1 MSHPPVPD
9 AWPHEATFLASAQ
22 ALARAVYEGL
32 DPTLRPRVGALR
44 LAATGGVSGFRAQAL
59 AGEDLGLPESLLEAV
74 GGGVRPEAV
83 SAGAGARSRVLDAW
97 RRSLQGLLDAHQPG
111 GDWLWFAGEGRSV
124 EGGALL
130 PVLRVS
136 RAAWKAYYSLRQG
149 ESDLLERRP
158 TCLLDA
164 VTTELLQRLS
174 SALLEAVERDSV
186 PTLDHDPEEVLA
198 AAGRQLADRPALG
211 KGTDLSLRGLF
222 QTCTTLASM
231 PHEGQ
236 GTSGR
241 IIIARPAH
249 PGLKRRLTLAKPVR
263 LHDAPVVRKL
273 LVSCREG
280 VALLSDGAQVYALG
294 QLDAS
299 LSLASESLFVASFL
313 KHSTWELARGVRPL
327 MRVTYGRPRLPQ
339 PALNEARFRFYVT
352 RTFSQAYG
360 LMSEEEY
367 QVLLGLARAASEQA
381 KGTILL
387 ISSEAR
393 DEADRL
399 AFQGLPLAPAP
410 LDPDTLRAVSS
421 MDGAVLVGVDATCF
435 GIGVILDGVSTGSGD
450 PARGARYNSALR
462 YVLARQKPCLAVVV
476 SEDGRVDM
484 LCK

>member
-1 MSHPPVPD
+1 THSLAPD
-9 AWPHEATFLASAQ
+9 AWPHEAAFLASAR
-22 ALARAVYEGL
+22 ALALALYDGL
-32 DPTLRPRVGALR
+32 DPTLRPAVGALR
-44 LAATGGVSGFRAQAL
+44 LVATGGVAGFRAQAF
-59 AGEDLGLPESLLEAV
+59 AGEGLLLPEDLREPVGSAV
-74 GGGVRPEAV
+74 RLAPAG
-83 SAGAGARSRVLDAW
+83 AGAGARSRVLDAW
-97 RRSLQGLLDAHQPG
+97 RRALQGVLEGHQPA

-130 PVLRVS
+130 PIVRLS

-149 ESDLLERRP
+149 EADLLQRRP
-158 TCLLDA
+158 ACLLDA

-211 KGTDLSLRGLF
+211 EGTDLSLRGLF
-222 QTCTTLASM
+222 QTCTTLASV

-236 GTSGR
+236 GAAGR
-241 IIIARPAH
+241 IIIAGRDH
-249 PGLKRRLTLAKPVR
+249 PGLKQSLVLAKPVR
-263 LHDAPVVRKL
+263 LHDVPVVRKL

-280 VALLSDGAQVYALG
+280 LSLLSDGAQVYALG

-299 LSLASESLFVASFL
+299 LSLASKTLFVATFL

-393 DEADRL
+393 DEAERL
-399 AFQGLPLAPAP
+399 AFQGMPLRARP
-410 LDPDTLRAVSS
+410 LDPGTLRAVSS
-421 MDGAVLVGVDATCF
+421 MDGAVLVGMDATCF
-435 GIGVILDGVSTGSGD
+435 GIGVILDGLSTGSGD

-476 SEDGRVDM
+476 SEDGRVDL